1 MANPSEFTKQYGA
14 IAKAAGERLK
24 VDPQI
29 LLGQWGLE
37 TGWGKSVVPGTNNL
51 GNIKDFTGGGVGA
64 VDNMTGSN
72 DKYRTFDTPEA
83 FADHFSGL
91 IERKYPAAIGAG
103 EDSLKFAQALK
114 AGGYAEDPAY
124 IRKMVNVTNT
134 VRKTP
139 GVMDMLASA
148 VFPAAQASTLPAKK
162 PPLDMSQVKFLDAP
176 GAAPLTPGNIDL
188 GNRPVVPNADG
199 SISTV
204 RSISINMDGKEY
216 LIPTVSDDGRIMQD
230 EEAIQAFERSGK
242 HLGVFADNASAT
254 AYANSL
260 HDSQAKMYGQGGAS
274 KPALDMS
281 QVKWLDQP
289 AGPGATTEQEILASV
304 PGRILKG
311 IKDPIDAGAQ
321 MLVHA
326 LPGGL
331 VDSVNSGVQA
341 VNDIPVIGQIAEALG
356 IKPANAAQV
365 DQGIANDEKVYQA
378 ARAATGSDGLDLSRL
393 GGNVIGTAP
402 LAVSPAAGASL
413 AARTATGAL
422 SGAGFGMAQPVTE
435 GDYADEKLKQAG
447 LGAAMGGIA
456 APITA
461 GVARLVSPK
470 ASVNPQIQKLLNE
483 GITPTPGQLV
493 GGTAQRMEDKAVSLP
508 ILGDAIVSARNRGTE
523 QFNRAALNR
532 ALAPLGKDLN
542 SIGRGGIKEVGETIS
557 QAYDDLLPKLSFR
570 ADNAFATDLARIQS
584 MATELPEAQANQLQ
598 RIMQDKV
605 LGKLTPQGFADGI
618 NYKQIES
625 ELGRMATNY
634 LSATDADQRTLG
646 AAISEVQ
653 KSLRETLTRSNPS
666 MAKELGKINEAYSI
680 FTRIQRAAG
689 GVGAEG
695 GVFTPA
701 QLQSAVRAGDSSM
714 RKGRFAKGEAVLQDL
729 AEAGKTV
736 MGGKVP
742 NSGTADRMFA
752 GAGALA
758 SGAISP
764 AIPGSLIGASVP
776 YLPGVSNAVAAAI
789 ARRPAGAQD
798 AAALIRSMPP
808 GVMALFGNL
817 Q

>member
-91 IERKYPAAIGAG
+91 IERKYPTAIGAG
-103 EDSLKFAQALK
+103 DNALKFAEALK

-124 IRKMVNVTNT
+124 IRKMVNVTNA

-139 GVMDMLASA
+139 GVMDMLAAA
-148 VFPAAQASTLPAKK
+148 VLPAAHAGTLPIKK

-176 GAAPLTPGNIDL
+176 QN
-188 GNRPVVPNADG
+188 
-199 SISTV
+199 
-204 RSISINMDGKEY
+204 
-216 LIPTVSDDGRIMQD
+216 
-230 EEAIQAFERSGK
+230 
-242 HLGVFADNASAT
+242 
-254 AYANSL
+254 
-260 HDSQAKMYGQGGAS
+260 S

-289 AGPGATTEQEILASV
+289 AASGATAEQKILASV
-304 PGRILKG
+304 PGRIMKG
-311 IKDPIDAGAQ
+311 VKDPIDAGAQ

-341 VNDIPVIGQIAEALG
+341 VNDIPGIGAITQALG
-356 IKPANAAQV
+356 IKPASAVQV
-365 DQGIANDEKVYQA
+365 DQGIADDERVYQA

-393 GGNVIGTAP
+393 GGNIIGTAP
-402 LAVSPAAGASL
+402 LAVSPGAGASL

-422 SGAGFGMAQPVTE
+422 SGAGFGMTQPVTE
-435 GDYADEKLKQAG
+435 GNYADEKLKQAG
-447 LGAAMGGIA
+447 LGAVMGGLA
-456 APITA
+456 APVTA
-461 GVARLVSPK
+461 GIARLVSPK
-470 ASVNPQIQKLLNE
+470 ASVNPQVQKLLNE
-483 GITPTPGQLV
+483 GVTPTPGQLV
-493 GGTAQRMEDKAVSLP
+493 GGTAQRLEDKAVSLP

-532 ALAPLGKDLN
+532 ALAPIGKDLN

-557 QAYDDLLPKLSFR
+557 QAYDDLLPKLTFR
-570 ADNAFATDLARIQS
+570 ADNTFAADLSRIQQ
-584 MATELPEAQANQLQ
+584 MATELPEAQVNQLQ
-598 RIMQDKV
+598 RIMRDKV
-605 LGKLTPQGFADGI
+605 LGKLTPQGVADGI

-646 AAISEVQ
+646 TAISEIQ

-666 MAKELGKINEAYSI
+666 MAKELGKVNEAYSI

-701 QLQSAVRAGDSSM
+701 QLQSAVRAADSSM

-764 AIPGSLIGASVP
+764 AIPGSLIGASIP
-776 YLPGVSNAVAAAI
+776 YLPGVSKAVAAAI

-808 GVMALFGNL
+808 GVLALFGNL